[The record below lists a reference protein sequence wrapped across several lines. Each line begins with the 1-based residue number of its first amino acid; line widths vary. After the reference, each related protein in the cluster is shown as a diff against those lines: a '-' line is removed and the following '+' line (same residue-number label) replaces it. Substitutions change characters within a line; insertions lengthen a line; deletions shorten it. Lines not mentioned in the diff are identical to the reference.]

1 MLALAFDGIT
11 SLSIKPIRM
20 ITSFGFIVALVSFI
34 FIIVSIIQKFLGT
47 TVAGWTST
55 IAVICFVS
63 GVQLLCMGVLGEYI
77 GKIYME
83 VKHRPRYIISER
95 TENFSD
101 DTEEN

>member
-34 FIIVSIIQKFLGT
+34 FIIVSIIQKFVGT
-47 TVAGWTST
+47 TVTGWTST

-63 GVQLLCMGVLGEYI
+63 GVQLICMGVLGEYI

-95 TENFSD
+95 TEDLKEKDN
-101 DTEEN
+101 